1 MLDQRQEKHC
11 LNRRDIMKFSK
22 LLSAKWLISIAMTLV
37 FCYLAL
43 AGKITS
49 EQFMAAY
56 MMVVGVYF
64 GQSVAKKNTPSD

>member
-1 MLDQRQEKHC
+1 M
-11 LNRRDIMKFSK
+11 NWNKF
-22 LLSAKWLISIAMTLV
+22 LSAKWLISIAMTLV

-43 AGKITS
+43 IGKITA

-64 GQSVAKKNTPSD
+64 GQSVAKKNPSE

>member
-1 MLDQRQEKHC
+1 M
-11 LNRRDIMKFSK
+11 NWNKF
-22 LLSAKWLISIAMTLV
+22 LSAKWLISICLTLV

-43 AGKITS
+43 SGKITS

-64 GQSVAKKNTPSD
+64 GQSVAKKNPSE